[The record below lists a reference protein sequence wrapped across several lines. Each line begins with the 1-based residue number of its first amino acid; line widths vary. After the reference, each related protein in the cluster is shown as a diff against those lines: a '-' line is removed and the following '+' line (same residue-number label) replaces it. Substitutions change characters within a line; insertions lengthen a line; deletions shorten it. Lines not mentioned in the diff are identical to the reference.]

1 MPASWQDASHWRQS
15 KAVNSRSKPENGG
28 TDGVCDEK
36 KRISNDRQLIQAI
49 DIVPRRYATLVIGI
63 DGCGGSGK
71 STLAS
76 ALAAECPK
84 VTIVHIGSTSVPGL
98 KAKPIID
105 MMPVVKDIEKIDS
118 YREKMEGLG
127 YECMGEF
134 GITGRRY
141 VRKGGDN
148 RTHQVHVFQADNKED
163 IQRHVAV
170 RDYLRTHPEAVKQY
184 GELKENLANQFPQEI
199 EAYMDGKDAFV
210 KELEKRALHW

>member
-1 MPASWQDASHWRQS
+1 MNVRVTEHNEKWDHMFREEAQKIREILA
-15 KAVNSRSKPENGG
+15 
-28 TDGVCDEK
+28 DE
-36 KRISNDRQLIQAI
+36 LV
-49 DIVPRRYATLVIGI
+49 DIH
-63 DGCGGSGK
+63 
-71 STLAS
+71 
-76 ALAAECPK
+76 
-84 VTIVHIGSTSVPGL
+84 HIGSTSVPGL

-105 MMPVVKDIEKIDS
+105 MMPVVKDIEKMDS
-118 YREKMEGLG
+118 YHEKMEGLG

-141 VRKGGDN
+141 FRKGGDT

-184 GELKENLANQFPQEI
+184 GELKENLANQFPRDI

-210 KELEKRALHW
+210 KELEKRALHWYRNH